1 MFNKKNLKITA
12 VALASV
18 MSFGLVGM
26 TATSAEAASH
36 HHSYDYRS
44 HDRHHHRDYN
54 RDDSHSKKYSA
65 GERNTAAV
73 VGAIIGAV
81 IAKNT

>member
-12 VALASV
+12 VALV

-54 RDDSHSKKYSA
+54 PDDSHSKKYSA

>member
-12 VALASV
+12 VALASI

-36 HHSYDYRS
+36 HHSYDYHS
-44 HDRHHHRDYN
+44 HNRHHRDYN
-54 RDDSHSKKYSA
+54 RDDSH
-65 GERNTAAV
+65 
-73 VGAIIGAV
+73 
-81 IAKNT
+81 AKNILLANATQLLSLVL

>member
-36 HHSYDYRS
+36 HHSYDYHS
-44 HDRHHHRDYN
+44 HNRHHRDYN
-54 RDDSHSKKYSA
+54 RDDSHAKKYSA
-65 GERNTAAV
+65 GERNTAAI
-73 VGAIIGAV
+73 VGTIIGAV

>member
-18 MSFGLVGM
+18 MSFGLVGV

-54 RDDSHSKKYSA
+54 RDDSHPKKYSA

>member
-12 VALASV
+12 VALASI

-36 HHSYDYRS
+36 HHS
-44 HDRHHHRDYN
+44 
-54 RDDSHSKKYSA
+54 
-65 GERNTAAV
+65 
-73 VGAIIGAV
+73 
-81 IAKNT
+81 